1 MQRCTIEKTHNVT
14 CYSELGVLSI
24 KKFHEVSKDN
34 RTLVDDVIEKNFL
47 LPSASQYLSTSY
59 NFPISQDITSF
70 FYNLYD
76 KFFILSKELF
86 GNFTTTEKNI
96 NTCWV
101 YRSNKNDFNSVWHDH
116 SCTSTINGVYYYQI
130 DNNGIIFKSD
140 GKTRSYLPEQEEL
153 IIFPNDLI
161 HKPEITTSTNWRYSV
176 NMEIL
181 TEEPSSKLFE
191 KYLNGF
197 SQGNS

>member
-1 MQRCTIEKTHNVT
+1 MQRCIIEKTHNVT
-14 CYSELGVLSI
+14 CYSDLGVLSI

-47 LPSASQYLSTSY
+47 LPSASQYLNTSY
-59 NFPISQDITSF
+59 NFPISQDFTSF

>member
-1 MQRCTIEKTHNVT
+1 MQRCIIEKTHNVT

-47 LPSASQYLSTSY
+47 LPSASQYLNTSY

-96 NTCWV
+96 TTCWV